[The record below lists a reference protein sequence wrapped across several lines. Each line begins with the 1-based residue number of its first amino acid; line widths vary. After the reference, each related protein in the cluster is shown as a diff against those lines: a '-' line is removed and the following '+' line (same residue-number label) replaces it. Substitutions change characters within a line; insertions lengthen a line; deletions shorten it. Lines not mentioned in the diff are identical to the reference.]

1 MNAKVVL
8 VARILVALITIVFGA
23 NKFLNFMPAIELE
36 GEAQAYFGALMSV
49 NLMPVI
55 AIIEIG
61 TGIALLANR
70 YVGWAVVLS
79 APIAFNALWFH
90 AMLDPANLAPAAVWV
105 VLLIVIFVGNKDKFA
120 SLSK

>member
-23 NKFLNFMPAIELE
+23 NKFLNFMPAMELE

-61 TGIALLANR
+61 TGIALLTNR

-105 VLLIVIFVGNKDKFA
+105 VLLIVIFVGNKDRFT